1 MDKLEK
7 MSVDADGGRALAVV
21 RITGA
26 HARAFLQGQLSND
39 LRLLGRD
46 DSLLAALNTPQGRV
60 TAIVRLIER
69 TDGIHALLPREL
81 AGATIERLRKYV
93 LRAKVT
99 LEPADELTVTP
110 IAGSS
115 AQTIAFARTAGL
127 SVTQLPTRAARH
139 WQEGDVSA
147 VTFEDEPSRALL
159 IGPAAAVAAFVAGR
173 DLSAASWND
182 WRLAQIAAGEPQLY
196 AATSERFVA
205 QMLNLDLIG
214 GLSFSKGCYTGQE
227 IIVRT
232 QHLGRIKRRM
242 VRLRAHG
249 GSADVGDKL
258 THGAETVAEVIEAAR
273 APDGAELLAVVA
285 TANLAAGAPT
295 ADGITLERLPLAYT
309 VGDEAHIAIPGAP

>member
-7 MSVDADGGRALAVV
+7 MSVDVDGGRALAVI
-21 RITGA
+21 RIAGA

-60 TAIVRLIER
+60 TAILRLIER

-81 AGATIERLRKYV
+81 AGVTIERLRKYV

-99 LEPADELTVTP
+99 LTMADELTVTP
-110 IAGSS
+110 VVGSS

-127 SVTQLPTRAARH
+127 SATQLPARAARH
-139 WQEGDVSA
+139 WQDGDVS
-147 VTFEDEPSRALL
+147 VVSFDNEPLSTLL
-159 IGPAAAVAAFVAGR
+159 IGPAATVCTYLASRGLA
-173 DLSAASWND
+173 AASWND
-182 WRLAQIAAGEPQLY
+182 WRLARIAAGEPQVY
-196 AATSERFVA
+196 ATTSDSFVA
-205 QMLNLDLIG
+205 QMLNLDLVG

-242 VRLRAHG
+242 LRLRAHG
-249 GSADVGDKL
+249 RAQPGDKL
-258 THGAETVAEVIEAAR
+258 LARGESAGDVIEAAV
-273 APDGAELLAVVA
+273 APDGASDLLAVVSLSQPSPA
-285 TANLAAGAPT
+285 PLCLADDAAVELLDLPYPVSTPT
-295 ADGITLERLPLAYT
+295 S
-309 VGDEAHIAIPGAP
+309 VGD